1 MAHLLSV
8 AGCVALGVGIIAAQP
23 VKAEPP
29 YALHSPDS
37 KIVVQIS
44 TPSKGSSEVPFWSA
58 TFHGKPA
65 LTHCRL
71 SLEARGEGDLLAGV
85 RVVRQRSRVNNRQVR
100 VLFGKASVA
109 QDNYREARFS
119 FETPRKK
126 RLEVVFRCYNDAI
139 AFRYEVPAQEGL
151 DEVVITE
158 EGSSFTLA
166 GNPTAYLQI
175 LENYRTSHEHNVTVR
190 PLRQE
195 ESNNPQFFPQANP
208 GALANALLDTPATF
222 KFADGVHLA
231 ITEASLRRYAGMALM
246 HPAGSPDN
254 TLVCKLTPRP
264 DGTKVIRAT
273 PMETP
278 WRVVLMGD
286 RAGVLL
292 ESNTLYCLNDPP
304 AIGSA
309 SWVKPGKM
317 SWAWWNGNVVKNGE
331 AKPPIFSMEA
341 QKRYIDFCAA
351 NGVAYHSVI
360 ADNSDTP
367 WYYQTQKGVAP
378 GEDTDVLRVRE
389 DLDLAGIRKYAAS
402 KGVRLWTWVHQAA
415 LKGRVEEAFAAF
427 ERFGWSG
434 MMVDFFDHDDQETIE
449 FAEEILQ
456 AAARHR
462 ILIHFHGVWK
472 PTGWNR
478 TYPNLMN
485 HEGALNLEYL
495 KWSDRCTPEHT
506 LNLLFTRMV
515 AGPMDY
521 HAGGFRAVKRGD
533 FAIKYV
539 APNVLGTRCH
549 QMASYVCFDNPN
561 PMLADYPD
569 AYEGQEGFEF
579 LTSVP
584 TWWDETRVLKGEA
597 GRLIATAR
605 RRGAKWYAGGMSAGK
620 AQEIEAPLSFLGAGR
635 YRATL
640 WKDSAATDKD
650 PNRLQK
656 ESFFVQSSDVLK
668 VRVAEDGGFAAEFT
682 PSP

>member
-1 MAHLLSV
+1 MTHTRLLAGV
-8 AGCVALGVGIIAAQP
+8 AALGVVMLVGRTA
-23 VKAEPP
+23 KADAP
-29 YALHSPDS
+29 YDLRSPDS
-37 KIVVQIS
+37 QIVVQVS
-44 TPSKGSSEVPFWSA
+44 APSKGSADVPMWSA
-58 TFHGKPA
+58 TFHGKPI
-65 LTHCRL
+65 LTGCRL
-71 SLEARGEGDLLAGV
+71 SLAVRGEGDLLAGARLV
-85 RVVRQRSRVNNRQVR
+85 RRNTRVNNRRIR

-119 FETPRKK
+119 FESLQKK
-126 RLEVVFRCYNDAI
+126 RLDVVFRCYNDAI
-139 AFRYEVPAQEGL
+139 AFRYEVPAQERL

-158 EGSSFTLA
+158 EGSSFALA

-175 LENYRTSHEHNVTVR
+175 LENYRTSHEHNVTVL
-190 PLRQE
+190 PLRQAK
-195 ESNNPQFFPQANP
+195 PD
-208 GALANALLDTPATF
+208 ALLDTPATF
-222 KFADGVHLA
+222 KREDGIHLA

-246 HPAGSPDN
+246 RPAGGTEN

-264 DGTKVIRAT
+264 DGAKVIRAT

-278 WRVVLMGD
+278 WRVVLAGD

-304 AIGSA
+304 AIGA
-309 SWVKPGKM
+309 TSWIKPGKM
-317 SWAWWNGNVVKNGE
+317 SWAWWNGNVVENGE

-351 NGVAYHSVI
+351 NGIAYHSVI
-360 ADNSDTP
+360 ADNTDTP

-378 GEDTDVLRVRE
+378 GPDTDVLRVRE

-434 MMVDFFDHDDQETIE
+434 MMVDFFDHDDQETVE
-449 FAEEILQ
+449 FAEEILK

-462 ILIHFHGVWK
+462 ILIHFHGIWK

-478 TYPNLMN
+478 AYPNLMN
-485 HEGALNLEYL
+485 HEGALNFEYL
-495 KWSDRCTPEHT
+495 KWSDQCTPEHT

-533 FAIKYV
+533 FAIKYI
-539 APNVLGTRCH
+539 APNVFGTRCH

-561 PMLADYPD
+561 PMLADYPG
-569 AYEGQEGFEF
+569 AYEGQEGLEF
-579 LTSVP
+579 LRSVP
-584 TWWDETRVLKGEA
+584 TWWDETRVLAGEA
-597 GRLIATAR
+597 GRFIVTAR
-605 RRGAKWYAGGMSAGK
+605 RRGAKWYAGGMAAGK
-620 AQEIEAPLSFLGAGR
+620 ARDVEASLSFLGAGR
-635 YRATL
+635 YKVTL
-640 WKDSAATDKD
+640 WRDSAATDD
-650 PNRLQK
+650 NPNRLQK
-656 ESFFVQSSDVLK
+656 ESFFVQASDVLR
-668 VRVAEDGGFAAEFT
+668 VRVSEDGGFAAEFA
-682 PSP
+682 PAP